1 MKSMADIK
9 HSMRAVQDTS
19 KITKAMYLIST
30 AKVRKALNMYESN
43 STYFSRVRE
52 AMKDILLHSEGISH
66 PYLGTSPLK
75 RPAFLVL
82 AAVGAAV
89 SALWIGRVQNT
100 TLPDAEIFV
109 WFSAIRL
116 PSRL

>member
-43 STYFSRVRE
+43 ST
-52 AMKDILLHSEGISH
+52 
-66 PYLGTSPLK
+66 
-75 RPAFLVL
+75 
-82 AAVGAAV
+82 
-89 SALWIGRVQNT
+89 
-100 TLPDAEIFV
+100 
-109 WFSAIRL
+109 
-116 PSRL
+116 

>member
-82 AAVGAAV
+82 AADKGLCGGYNHNLLEYAQARIDESESPYVLPVG
-89 SALWIGRVQNT
+89 
-100 TLPDAEIFV
+100 
-109 WFSAIRL
+109 
-116 PSRL
+116 